1 MGTKK
6 GMRRK
11 TSRRAYEYTTSNK
24 KMSEKEANKAFNSK
38 GMSYPAT
45 VYNKNMMKNQVDK
58 LLRKLQGRWKIWVM
72 MMWQY

>member
-11 TSRRAYEYTTSNK
+11 TARRAYEYTTSNK
-24 KMSEKEANKAFNSK
+24 KMSEKEANKAFNSI

-45 VYNKNMMKNQVDK
+45 KHNKNMIKNEVDK
-58 LLRKLQGRWKIWVM
+58 LLRKLQGR
-72 MMWQY
+72 